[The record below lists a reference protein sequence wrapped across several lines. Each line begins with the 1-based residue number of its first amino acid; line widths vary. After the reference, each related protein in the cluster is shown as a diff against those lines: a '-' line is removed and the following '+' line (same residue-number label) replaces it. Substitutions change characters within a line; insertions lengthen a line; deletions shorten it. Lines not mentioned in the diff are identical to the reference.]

1 LDKVF
6 LPIEI
11 LKMN

>member
-1 LDKVF
+1 